1 MDRKTLL
8 HHLPSCRIGRYSFG
22 ENVMR
27 KFCNGEL
34 IIIGTVLFLGWV
46 LAYNIVPAKTSQE
59 EIAFLIEP
67 VLQGQMK

>member
-1 MDRKTLL
+1 MDRKTLP
-8 HHLPSCRIGRYSFG
+8 HHLPGCRIGRYSFS

-34 IIIGTVLFLGWV
+34 IIIGTVLFIGLI
-46 LAYNIVPAKTSQE
+46 LAYSIVPAKTSQE
-59 EIAFLIEP
+59 EIAFLTEP